1 LLTGLIEW
9 RIFSQLLLIILREAR
24 FMTDDV
30 KEANVQAAKYLRPV
44 PSPAEGVE
52 LLFRQHHDQ
61 IYRTAYRVT
70 GSSADAEDVLQ
81 TVFLRL
87 VRRDNRKEGPVDLS
101 PSPGSYLH
109 RAAVN
114 ASLDLIRSRT
124 RSNLVPIE
132 EIAPVLED
140 SRSVN
145 PEHERAS
152 RERQSQVR
160 QALGG
165 LGTKAAEVVVLKYFE
180 GHSNVEIARLLGT
193 SQMVVGVTL
202 HRARTKLRKELGNIL
217 EGSHETV

>member
-1 LLTGLIEW
+1 
-9 RIFSQLLLIILREAR
+9 
-24 FMTDDV
+24 MTDDE
-30 KEANVQAAKYLRPV
+30 KEANVQAAKHLRPV
-44 PSPAEGVE
+44 PSAAEEVE

-61 IYRTAYRVT
+61 VYRTAYRVT

-87 VRRDNRKEGPVDLS
+87 VKRDARRDNRNEGPVDLS

-124 RSNLVPIE
+124 RSNSVPIE
-132 EIAPVLED
+132 EVAPMLED

-152 RERQSQVR
+152 REMQRQVR
-160 QALGG
+160 AALGG

-193 SQMVVGVTL
+193 SQMVVGVML
-202 HRARTKLRKELGNIL
+202 HRARTKLRKELGRIL
-217 EGSHETV
+217 EGTHETV

>member
-1 LLTGLIEW
+1 
-9 RIFSQLLLIILREAR
+9 
-24 FMTDDV
+24 MTDDV
-30 KEANVQAAKYLRPV
+30 KEGNVQAAKHLRAV
-44 PSPAEGVE
+44 PSPVEEVE

-61 IYRTAYRVT
+61 VYRTAYRVT

-87 VRRDNRKEGPVDLS
+87 VKRDARRESAGAGPIDLS

-132 EIAPVLED
+132 DVAPVLED
-140 SRSVN
+140 TRSIN

-152 RERQSQVR
+152 REMQKHVR
-160 QALGG
+160 EALAG

-193 SQMVVGVTL
+193 SQMVVGVML
-202 HRARTKLRKELGNIL
+202 HRARTKLRKELGKVL

>member
-1 LLTGLIEW
+1 
-9 RIFSQLLLIILREAR
+9 
-24 FMTDDV
+24 MTDDE

-44 PSPAEGVE
+44 PSPAEEIEV
-52 LLFRQHHDQ
+52 LFRQHHDQ
-61 IYRTAYRVT
+61 VYRTAYRVT

-87 VRRDNRKEGPVDLS
+87 VRRDNRTESPIDLS

-114 ASLDLIRSRT
+114 ASLDLIRSRS
-124 RSNLVPIE
+124 RSNSVPIE
-132 EIAPVLED
+132 EVAPMLED
-140 SRSVN
+140 SRSIN
-145 PEHERAS
+145 PENERAS
-152 RERQSQVR
+152 RELQGSVR
-160 QALGG
+160 QALRR

-202 HRARTKLRKELGNIL
+202 HRARTKLRKELGRIL

>member
-44 PSPAEGVE
+44 PSPAEEVE

-202 HRARTKLRKELGNIL
+202 HRARTKLRKELGKIL

>member
-1 LLTGLIEW
+1 
-9 RIFSQLLLIILREAR
+9 LLLIIPGEAR

-30 KEANVQAAKYLRPV
+30 KEANVQAAKHLRPV
-44 PSPAEGVE
+44 PNPAEEVE
-52 LLFRQHHDQ
+52 FLFRQHHDQ

-70 GSSADAEDVLQ
+70 GSPADAEDVLQ

-87 VRRDNRKEGPVDLS
+87 VRRDARREGPIDLS

-132 EIAPVLED
+132 EVAPVLED
-140 SRSVN
+140 RHSVN
-145 PEHERAS
+145 PEQERAS
-152 RERQSQVR
+152 REMQSQIR
-160 QALGG
+160 EALGG

-193 SQMVVGVTL
+193 SQMVVGVML
-202 HRARTKLRKELGNIL
+202 HRARTKLRKELGKVL
-217 EGSHETV
+217 EASHETV